1 MAEYK
6 ERQQDLRLYNVRTIT
21 SLEQINDISENVL
34 NSSYAVFAY
43 DNDRTKRYV
52 SHKVKFSDI
61 MDEAFK
67 RSWTYIDVLRDEL
80 EYFLHNLDL
89 KFNETYLNIVKKP
102 IDNGFHDWHN
112 QRLSYFFTINP
123 IISELIEEPN
133 SYIVSYIPEHTVDGV
148 IIPGEYSYLHSSY
161 LTPGLISYTVLQDYI
176 DNTLERLMGVPMT
189 KEQQDQAINS
199 LQEFVNW
206 FTNYTYTDEEYGNLQ
221 RLIDT
226 MDRKDENVRLLS
238 YAYTD
243 LARELSYAY
252 TASERDSINNTLN
265 GLNFTYSCEEHRFLT
280 GIKQVNGKIVEV
292 TDNEGGSNI
301 EVDQNNNTINVNG
314 TQYTL
319 SMTNGKLGLYPY
331 TAIAI
336 TTHSPNTT
344 RNVEIDSSASQAER
358 TFKITANKNIS
369 SYTWSG
375 SGNVTTSGT
384 ITQIIV
390 TQDGNNSITRKV
402 TISDGQSSVTSS
414 NMTLNFTSKRYFLGY
429 SSDPNLTFTASN
441 NGTNILS
448 TSNYHNLK
456 DSLSTSDIFGKGFT
470 GDGYWYMIWP
480 TTVSIG
486 NIYFGS
492 GTGKAPA
499 PGGWHEHVQNWQ
511 EGDPATNS
519 NHIKVNQYST
529 TVQYH
534 VYRSDNSF
542 SGTMNI
548 QF

>member
-80 EYFLHNLDL
+80 DYFLRNLNL
-89 KFNETYLNIVKKP
+89 KFNETYLNIVKEP

-112 QRLSYFFTINP
+112 QRLSYVFTINP
-123 IISELIEEPN
+123 IISKLVEEPD
-133 SYIVSYIPEHTVDGV
+133 SYIVSYIPEHIVDGI

-161 LTPGLISYTVLQDYI
+161 LTSGLISYTVLQDYI

-189 KEQQDQAINS
+189 KEQQDLAINS

-206 FTNYTYTDEEYGNLQ
+206 FTYYTYADKDYGNLQ
-221 RLIDT
+221 RLINT

-265 GLNFTYSCEEHRFLT
+265 GLNFTYSCEEHRYLT

-301 EVDQNNNTINVNG
+301 EVDQNNNIITVSG

-319 SMTNGKLGLYPY
+319 SMTDGKLGLYPY
-331 TAIAI
+331 TAINL
-336 TTHSPNTT
+336 T
-344 RNVEIDSSASQAER
+344 NVTSAQHFER
-358 TFKITANKNIS
+358 D
-369 SYTWSG
+369 
-375 SGNVTTSGT
+375 SGNKTVTLSAKPTKNCTVIDRWEDDEAGTTYNAGVAISAPVT
-384 ITQIIV
+384 IT
-390 TQDGNNSITRKV
+390 NNSTPTYDLIVKEMDKNATK
-402 TISDGQSSVTSS
+402 TASV
-414 NMTLNFTSKRYFLGY
+414 RVYYDIY
-429 SSDPNLTFTASN
+429 SAYIFASN
-441 NGTNILS
+441 NSNLSQVITSTQTRPQASVAVTDGKYITSSSAIDLSTTINIGSTAQFIYIVVPTDWVGTRSPYYGSNFPEATRAENINTNI
-448 TSNYHNLK
+448 TFYTNNKNYTVIRSNDPL
-456 DSLSTSDIFGKGFT
+456 
-470 GDGYWYMIWP
+470 P
-480 TTVSIG
+480 G
-486 NIYFGS
+486 NI
-492 GTGKAPA
+492 
-499 PGGWHEHVQNWQ
+499 
-511 EGDPATNS
+511 
-519 NHIKVNQYST
+519 
-529 TVQYH
+529 TVE
-534 VYRSDNSF
+534 F
-542 SGTMNI
+542 K
-548 QF
+548 

>member
-67 RSWTYIDVLRDEL
+67 RSWTYIDVLRDEV

-89 KFNETYLNIVKKP
+89 RFNKTYLNIVKEP
-102 IDNGFHDWHN
+102 IENGFHDWHN

-123 IISELIEEPN
+123 IISELNEEPD
-133 SYIVSYIPEHTVDGV
+133 SYIVSYIPEHIVDGV
-148 IIPGEYSYLHSSY
+148 VIPGEYSYLHSSY

-252 TASERDSINNTLN
+252 TASERDKLSTSINNTFN
-265 GLNFTYSCEEHRFLT
+265 GLNFTYSCEEHRYLT
-280 GIKQVNGKIVEV
+280 GIKQVNGKIIEV

-301 EVDQNNNTINVNG
+301 EVDQNNNTISVSG
-314 TQYTL
+314 TEYTL

-331 TAIAI
+331 TAINLTNVTSTQHFERDSGNKTVTLSAKPTKNCTVTNRWEDNSAGTTYNAGVAI
-336 TTHSPNTT
+336 
-344 RNVEIDSSASQAER
+344 SAS
-358 TFKITANKNIS
+358 
-369 SYTWSG
+369 
-375 SGNVTTSGT
+375 VT
-384 ITQIIV
+384 IT
-390 TQDGNNSITRKV
+390 NNSTPTYDLTVKETDNNGTKTATVKAYYDI
-402 TISDGQSSVTSS
+402 
-414 NMTLNFTSKRYFLGY
+414 Y
-429 SSDPNLTFTASN
+429 SAYIFASN
-441 NGTNILS
+441 NSNLSQVITSRQTRPQASVAVTDGKYITSSSAIDLS
-448 TSNYHNLK
+448 TTINIGSTAQFIYIVVPTNWTSSRSPYYGSN
-456 DSLSTSDIFGKGFT
+456 F
-470 GDGYWYMIWP
+470 P
-480 TTVSIG
+480 ETTRPENIGSATFYTNNTNYTVIRSNDPIPG
-486 NIYFGS
+486 NI
-492 GTGKAPA
+492 
-499 PGGWHEHVQNWQ
+499 
-511 EGDPATNS
+511 
-519 NHIKVNQYST
+519 
-529 TVQYH
+529 TVE
-534 VYRSDNSF
+534 F
-542 SGTMNI
+542 K
-548 QF
+548 

>member
-80 EYFLHNLDL
+80 DYFLRNLDL
-89 KFNETYLNIVKKP
+89 RFNKTYLNIVKEP

-123 IISELIEEPN
+123 IISELIEEPD
-133 SYIVSYIPEHTVDGV
+133 SYIVSYIPEHIADGV

-189 KEQQDQAINS
+189 KEQQDLAINS

-226 MDRKDENVRLLS
+226 MDRKDETV
-238 YAYTD
+238 
-243 LARELSYAY
+243 RELSYAY
-252 TASERDSINNTLN
+252 TASERDKLSTSRNNTFN

-292 TDNEGGSNI
+292 TDDEGGSNI
-301 EVDQNNNTINVNG
+301 EVDQNNNIITVSG

-319 SMTNGKLGLYPY
+319 SMIDGKLGLYPY
-331 TAIAI
+331 TAINL
-336 TTHSPNTT
+336 T
-344 RNVEIDSSASQAER
+344 NVTSAQHFER
-358 TFKITANKNIS
+358 D
-369 SYTWSG
+369 
-375 SGNVTTSGT
+375 SGNKT
-384 ITQIIV
+384 ITLSAKPTKKCTV
-390 TQDGNNSITRKV
+390 TNRWEDDAAGTTYNAGV
-402 TISDGQSSVTSS
+402 TISAPVPITNNSTPTYD
-414 NMTLNFTSKRYFLGY
+414 
-429 SSDPNLTFTASN
+429 LTVKEMDKNATKTAS
-441 NGTNILS
+441 
-448 TSNYHNLK
+448 
-456 DSLSTSDIFGKGFT
+456 
-470 GDGYWYMIWP
+470 
-480 TTVSIG
+480 
-486 NIYFGS
+486 
-492 GTGKAPA
+492 
-499 PGGWHEHVQNWQ
+499 
-511 EGDPATNS
+511 
-519 NHIKVNQYST
+519 VN
-529 TVQYH
+529 V
-534 VYRSDNSF
+534 
-542 SGTMNI
+542 
-548 QF
+548 